1 MPVVHVSSFDRSL
14 GFSCWWS
21 YRQLSRDSQ
30 TLLRHAFVYLTKGCC
45 CGLTP
50 ASNWAP
56 QLSPKNI
63 FTLFL
68 ELFQMIAILFL
79 CCFYWKLLVLLTQN
93 EFTLSLEVFGA
104 DLWRL
109 VFMWEA
115 VSWYLTFFPFFLFQT
130 VLSFDFKIA
139 VYMHGFVTWSYHS
152 K

>member
-30 TLLRHAFVYLTKGCC
+30 TLLRHAFVYLTEGCC

-79 CCFYWKLLVLLTQN
+79 CCFYWKLLVLLAHSKWIRTVIGSIWCRSVTIGVYVRGY
-93 EFTLSLEVFGA
+93 F
-104 DLWRL
+104 L
-109 VFMWEA
+109 VFN
-115 VSWYLTFFPFFLFQT
+115 FFSFLFVSNSTFIWFQNCCLYAWFCHL
-130 VLSFDFKIA
+130 VLP
-139 VYMHGFVTWSYHS
+139 
-152 K
+152 